1 MKIKNIYN
9 NDDRGTHDTLI
20 MCLWLIQ
27 LSSKSLKQTH
37 QSKQSRSFQFGH
49 PWGYELE
56 KSKVENCGK

>member
-1 MKIKNIYN
+1 MIEAHMI
-9 NDDRGTHDTLI
+9 HTLI
-20 MCLWLIQ
+20 HSFHYASLVNIIQ
-27 LSSKSLKQTH
+27 LSLKKLKQTH